1 MREAG
6 KELSTVRALLLEAAR
21 VLPIED
27 ARLEAEILLAFV
39 LDVSR
44 TWLFAHAD
52 DDIDAEHIDR
62 YRALLAARAGGQ
74 PIAYLTGTREF
85 WSLPLRVTPDTLI
98 PRADT
103 ELLVEQ
109 ALLHIPQ
116 SDIVDILD
124 LGTGSG
130 AIALALAHERPQARV
145 VATDLSSAA
154 LAVARGNAQR
164 LGIGNI
170 RFCESSWFR
179 AIDPQ
184 HFNVIVSNPP
194 YIRAS
199 DHHLGEGD
207 LRCEPIGA
215 LASGEDGLDAIR
227 EIIGGARAYLKPDGW
242 LLFEHGVDQAAEI
255 RALLCKSGFVEI
267 ATTCDI
273 EQRDRVTSAQLGR
286 IDK

>member
-1 MREAG
+1 MSEAE
-6 KELSTVRALLLEAAR
+6 KKSSTVRALLLEATR
-21 VLPIED
+21 VLPTQE
-27 ARLEAEILLAFV
+27 ARLEAEILLAFA

-52 DDIDAEHIDR
+52 DDIDAERADR
-62 YRALLAARAGGQ
+62 YRALLAARAGGR
-74 PIAYLTGTREF
+74 PIAYLTGKREF
-85 WSLPLRVTPDTLI
+85 WSLSLRVTPDTLI

-170 RFCESSWFR
+170 RFCESSWFS

-184 HFNVIVSNPP
+184 HFDVIVSNPP
-194 YIRAS
+194 YISAS
-199 DHHLGEGD
+199 DHHLCEGD
-207 LRCEPIGA
+207 LRFEPIGA
-215 LASGEDGLDAIR
+215 LASGEDGMDAIR

-267 ATTCDI
+267 ATTRDI
-273 EQRDRVTSAQLGR
+273 EQRDRVTSGQLG
-286 IDK
+286 KKLE